1 MCKYVLQ
8 SLNTSQVK
16 NTSLGGIQVNLE
28 APQQQQENN
37 LSLTTTLHSNC
48 CLVVTSKFK

>member
-28 APQQQQENN
+28 EPQQQQRKQ
-37 LSLTTTLHSNC
+37 SFSNYYF
-48 CLVVTSKFK
+48 TF